1 MKNLLRTSL
10 YLTVFAL
17 AGILFQISC
26 SNSDNQNLSTNST
39 QIEKLIYYKNEQT
52 TLPGGGTSNTA
63 GIFTCNYDGT
73 NETQVNFTLPTG
85 VQIDFSTGQSNI
97 RLSPDGQ
104 KVFFI
109 THDDAGSE
117 SIYSCDV
124 TGGIATEV
132 KPTNGQSNIELGGA
146 Y

>member
-1 MKNLLRTSL
+1 MKNILKTSL
-10 YLTVFAL
+10 YFFVFAL

-26 SNSDNQNLSTNST
+26 SSDSITASSTPVG
-39 QIEKLIYYKNEQT
+39 KLVYNKQETT
-52 TLPGGGTSNTA
+52 TLPGGGT
-63 GIFTCNYDGT
+63 GITSRLYTCNYDGT
-73 NETQVNFTLPTG
+73 NETPINFTLPAG
-85 VQIDFSTGQSNI
+85 VHIDFSTGQSNI

-109 THDDAGSE
+109 THDDADTE
-117 SIYSCDV
+117 AIYSCDI

-132 KPTNGQSNIELGGA
+132 IPTNGPGNIELGGA

>member
-1 MKNLLRTSL
+1 MKNLLRSTL
-10 YLTVFAL
+10 YLTAFAF

-26 SNSDNQNLSTNST
+26 SSDSVTANST
-39 QIEKLIYYKNEQT
+39 SIGKLIYYKQESI
-52 TLPGGGTSNTA
+52 TLPGGGT
-63 GIFTCNYDGT
+63 GIMSRIYTCNYDGT
-73 NETQVNFTLPTG
+73 NETPINFTLPAG
-85 VQIDFSTGQSNI
+85 VNIDFSSGQSNI

-109 THDDAGSE
+109 THDATDSE
-117 SIYSCDV
+117 SIYSCDI

-132 KPTNGQSNIELGGA
+132 IPTSGPSNIELGGA